1 MNDNKPLA
9 NELNLVDNI
18 LDDALNSVYTIQQAI
33 DQCNVCTK
41 EYIPMNEADLSN
53 TQTLDEIEMFI
64 NNAKDELLSIQD
76 NLAWIDRRS
85 LVKNH

>member
-18 LDDALNSVYTIQQAI
+18 LDDALNSVYAIQQAT
-33 DQCNVCTK
+33 DQCNVCAK
-41 EYIPMNEADLSN
+41 EYIPINEADLSN